1 MTLIFGILC
10 FAGGL
15 FTGWLFL
22 PAPVFI
28 TNWWKRKFGQKEIE
42 QKH

>member
-15 FTGWLFL
+15 VVGWFFF

-28 TNWWKRKFGQKEIE
+28 TNWWKRIFGQKELR
-42 QKH
+42 QK

>member
-15 FTGWLFL
+15 IVGWFLF
-22 PAPVFI
+22 PAPVFV
-28 TNWWKRKFGQKEIE
+28 TNWWKKLFKQKELE